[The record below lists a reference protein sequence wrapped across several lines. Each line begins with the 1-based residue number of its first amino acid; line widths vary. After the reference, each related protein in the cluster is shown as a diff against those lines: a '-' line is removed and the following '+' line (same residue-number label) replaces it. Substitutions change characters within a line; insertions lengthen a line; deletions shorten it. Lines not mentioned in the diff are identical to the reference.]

1 MPPFV
6 AGQVAGALTI
16 GLVTFLLNGGYLV
29 NFEWVLVAIGPVVS
43 ALVCWRWPG
52 PGAPAWKLLFVA
64 LLANPMMWML
74 IAAFLGLAHLGA
86 RFAFF
91 IVVSAA
97 VSVLAGLA
105 WRLFKDREA
114 A

>member
-1 MPPFV
+1 MGEVGRARSKTGEF
-6 AGQVAGALTI
+6 
-16 GLVTFLLNGGYLV
+16 
-29 NFEWVLVAIGPVVS
+29 
-43 ALVCWRWPG
+43 
-52 PGAPAWKLLFVA
+52 PARL
-64 LLANPMMWML
+64 MMWML

-105 WRLFKDREA
+105 WRLFKDREGP
-114 A
+114 